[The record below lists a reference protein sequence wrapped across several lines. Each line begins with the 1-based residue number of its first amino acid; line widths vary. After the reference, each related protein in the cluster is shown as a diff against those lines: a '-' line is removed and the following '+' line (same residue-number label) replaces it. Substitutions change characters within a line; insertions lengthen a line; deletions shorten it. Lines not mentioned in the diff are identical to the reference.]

1 MRLFDSHCH
10 LHLSQFDADRAAV
23 LARMQAEGVG
33 AVLIGTDLATSR
45 AAVAL
50 AEQHDFLWASIGLH
64 PNDNPE
70 EKFDIA
76 AFEELALHPKV
87 VAVGECG
94 LDYFRSG
101 GSDAER
107 AAQKDRFLRQAALAE
122 KTGKAL
128 VIHCRNAHEDM
139 LALLAER
146 NSAVPVVIHFFTGSG
161 ELAEQYLSL
170 GCYLSFPGPV
180 TYTDM
185 YDASMRAAPLDRL
198 LIETD
203 APFAAPI
210 PYRGKRNEPA
220 YVAEVAKKVA
230 LIKDISPDQVERASV
245 ANAAR
250 VFSLEV

>member
-10 LHLSQFDADRAAV
+10 LHLSQFDADREAV
-23 LARMQAEGVG
+23 LARMQKEDMG
-33 AVLIGTDLATSR
+33 AVLIGTDLETSK

-64 PNDNPE
+64 PNDNIAE
-70 EKFDIA
+70 QFDSA
-76 AFEELALHPKV
+76 AFEELARHPKV

-101 GSDAER
+101 GTDEER
-107 AAQKDRFLRQAALAE
+107 DAQKERFLLQIALAE
-122 KTGKAL
+122 KMNKPL

-139 LALLAER
+139 LALLKEK
-146 NSAVPVVIHFFTGSG
+146 SPAVPVVIHFFTGSG

-185 YDASMRAAPLDRL
+185 YDASIRTAPLDRL

-203 APFAAPI
+203 APFAAPV
-210 PYRGKRNEPA
+210 PFRGKRNEPI

-230 LIKDISPDQVERASV
+230 QIKDISPKQVEETSL
-245 ANAAR
+245 ANAIQ
-250 VFSLEV
+250 VFALEQ